1 MKNGSGNRVQSKPP
15 PRCVPSG
22 RFLSERLFA
31 YRASCIGGSSPAG
44 SVLLSAG
51 FDYPQ
56 ALLKKTPPQSPVF
69 PRRDC
74 TLPTNAGIRAHFLA
88 SKRTVGSGQFQ
99 PMNSLPASNACQM
112 TAHGG
117 WPPEQMP
124 PLQRA
129 EEVAAILVRAILRTH
144 AAAEKDLAEANWPVG
159 FSVPQRGNS
168 A

>member
-1 MKNGSGNRVQSKPP
+1 MRRP
-15 PRCVPSG
+15 
-22 RFLSERLFA
+22 
-31 YRASCIGGSSPAG
+31 YPAC
-44 SVLLSAG
+44 SVLLLAG
-51 FDYPQ
+51 MDYPH
-56 ALLKKTPPQSPVF
+56 ALASTTPPQSPVF
-69 PRRDC
+69 PRTGC
-74 TLPTNAGIRAHFLA
+74 TLPTNAVIRAHFLA

-99 PMNSLPASNACQM
+99 PRNSFPASNACQI